1 MSSKLWPK
9 GLLYSTCYN
18 VASTL
23 QVQNNI
29 RRDYTNLGPPT
40 QQNPEVAPAV
50 PIIDISKQY
59 IQQASSNLT
68 HQAHCGDIDPNGQAP
83 CQKGY
88 GLCEIIPPPSCV
100 QGSGSTNGRSIG
112 YYQASNT
119 RDRLCNRISPSQ
131 INLDG
136 LTHLYFAFA
145 KFDATSYQMV
155 PGDSGDIELYTQ
167 FTALQSK
174 GVKTWIA
181 VGGFDFS
188 DPGTTRTAWSNMTA
202 SSAGRSAFITSL
214 KSFMQKYKFQGVDLD
229 WEYPGTP
236 ERGGQRADT
245 QNFLAL
251 VKEMRASFGS
261 QYGISLTLA
270 PDYWY
275 LRGFAAKEM
284 EPYVDFFGF
293 MAYDLHGSW
302 DTDVKTLGSIVRGQ
316 ADIRDISND
325 TLPLWFDKLNPTKL
339 NFGLAYYGRGYTLA
353 NPSCNTLGCP
363 FSGPSKPGICTNYGG
378 VMSLLEIQNLIK
390 QKGLTPKLLPDSM
403 MKQITWD
410 NQWIGYDDADTIKL
424 KKAWADGQC
433 FGGTMIW
440 SVDFNSGSGSGDV
453 PSNTTD
459 GSCGPAH
466 GGTVR
471 AAAPAGTAGA
481 TLHTAAM
488 AAKVEIV
495 RSEGRPPMEP
505 VVSTGRIPSAVH
517 LQAAAAARA
526 RATVGATMPIAV
538 LAVNQAAL
546 RQMGPAGSLRN
557 TIPAK
562 ALCTGTAALRMGIVE
577 AMLRTVEPA
586 AKTVTVSQELQT
598 SLPTAHV
605 ARPLARSVAI
615 GQMAAAVLR
624 PHIVVMTMHT
634 AVLAVNQALVYG
646 PARMTV
652 SVKAQIVTT
661 DNVQGR
667 CAWLSAASARVAP
680 KANAHFPPYVYRK
693 GVSALTASMASVLAT
708 VAPRVAAKENNAL
721 RPQGTARAMT
731 ALALD
736 VTDRTVILIPV
747 AVSIC
752 RDH

>member
-1 MSSKLWPK
+1 MC
-9 GLLYSTCYN
+9 GIYSDGGQIGCGM
-18 VASTL
+18 
-23 QVQNNI
+23 
-29 RRDYTNLGPPT
+29 NLCCSHYGWCGT
-40 QQNPEVAPAV
+40 DEN
-50 PIIDISKQY
+50 
-59 IQQASSNLT
+59 
-68 HQAHCGDIDPNGQAP
+68 HCGDSDPNGLTP
-83 CQKGY
+83 CQEGY
-88 GLCEIIPPPSCV
+88 GLCQIIPPPSCG
-100 QGSGSTNGRSIG
+100 QGSGSSNGRSIG

-131 INLDG
+131 INIDG

-145 KFDATSYQMV
+145 KFDASSYQIV

-181 VGGFDFS
+181 IGGFDFS
-188 DPGTTRTAWSNMTA
+188 DPGPTRTAWSNMTA
-202 SSAGRSAFITSL
+202 TSAGRSAFITSL
-214 KSFMQKYKFQGVDLD
+214 KSFMQKYNFQGVDVD

-245 QNFLAL
+245 QNYLDL
-251 VKEMRASFGS
+251 VKDMHTAFNG

-325 TLPLWFDKLNPTKL
+325 TLPLWFDKLTPSKI

-363 FSGPSKPGICTNYGG
+363 FKGPSKPGICTNYGG

-390 QKGLTPKLLPDSM
+390 QKGLTPKLLPDSI

-410 NQWIGYDDADTIKL
+410 DQWIGYHDADTIKL

-466 GGTVR
+466 GGT
-471 AAAPAGTAGA
+471 AGLT
-481 TLHTAAM
+481 H
-488 AAKVEIV
+488 
-495 RSEGRPPMEP
+495 
-505 VVSTGRIPSAVH
+505 SAVH
-517 LQAAAAARA
+517 LLEEAAARA
-526 RATVGATMPIAV
+526 LATAEVTTLIAALAANLAV
-538 LAVNQAAL
+538 LRLMGLAVSQL
-546 RQMGPAGSLRN
+546 S
-557 TIPAK
+557 TISARD
-562 ALCTGTAALRMGIVE
+562 LYSGTAARRADTAAVIPH
-577 AMLRTVEPA
+577 TVELA
-586 AKTVTVSQELQT
+586 ARMAIAWRELQT
-598 SLPTAHV
+598 
-605 ARPLARSVAI
+605 
-615 GQMAAAVLR
+615 
-624 PHIVVMTMHT
+624 
-634 AVLAVNQALVYG
+634 
-646 PARMTV
+646 
-652 SVKAQIVTT
+652 
-661 DNVQGR
+661 
-667 CAWLSAASARVAP
+667 
-680 KANAHFPPYVYRK
+680 
-693 GVSALTASMASVLAT
+693 
-708 VAPRVAAKENNAL
+708 
-721 RPQGTARAMT
+721 
-731 ALALD
+731 
-736 VTDRTVILIPV
+736 
-747 AVSIC
+747 
-752 RDH
+752 